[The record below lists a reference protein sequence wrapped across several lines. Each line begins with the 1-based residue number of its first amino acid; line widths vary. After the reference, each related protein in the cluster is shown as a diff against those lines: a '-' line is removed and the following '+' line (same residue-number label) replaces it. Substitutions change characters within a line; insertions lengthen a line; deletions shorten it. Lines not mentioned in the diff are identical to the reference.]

1 MTLTPGSMCSFNK
14 HSSNEWLQLV
24 NISTIF
30 PSWIWT
36 LDLWNAWRTSAGL
49 FTVKTFI
56 KWILKNE
63 QNFWRRA
70 EMSTDEISLPL
81 SCLNVSLSLSLS
93 LSLSIYLPIYLG
105 ISLSINL
112 CVCLGTCLS
121 ISLSTWPSLSVYMAI
136 FASLSIYKCICLY
149 NSIY

>member
-81 SCLNVSLSLSLS
+81 SCLNVSLSLSFSVYLS
-93 LSLSIYLPIYLG
+93 TY
-105 ISLSINL
+105 ISRYISVYKS
-112 CVCLGTCLS
+112 VCLS
-121 ISLSTWPSLSVYMAI
+121 RYMSFYQSVYMA
-136 FASLSIYKCICLY
+136 FSVSLYGYLCQSFNL
-149 NSIY
+149 